1 MNKKY
6 KSNNIFIKQ
15 LLQSGQVTFTTEG
28 REFLDTL
35 YECKHLGIETRIRRF
50 STFVVI
56 VKHKMQECK
65 TKSKNQNC
73 KGEQNMKNWTVR
85 EAAKVIREGKDQEAI
100 KEIAKHFPL
109 FAMIVAAGDF
119 DGLANAM
126 PDKITVR
133 KIENELNSGDAV
145 EDDAEDQNDGADDAS
160 DDKDGAQDLAS
171 MSKNELIALC
181 EKKGI
186 KVQKYQ
192 KPKQYYIDALS
203 KATSDKDVDDEVDD
217 EVDEGEEDDPIAL
230 YKQCKK
236 AGLKVA
242 PKKSAKY
249 YKDALKKA
257 EQAAEDADDEDW
269 DDDDAEDQEEE
280 KPAKGSKGSKSGSS
294 AKGTKSPS
302 KGKAKAEPEDEDDD
316 DDDGDDDDEDW
327 DI

>member
-1 MNKKY
+1 
-6 KSNNIFIKQ
+6 
-15 LLQSGQVTFTTEG
+15 
-28 REFLDTL
+28 
-35 YECKHLGIETRIRRF
+35 
-50 STFVVI
+50 
-56 VKHKMQECK
+56 
-65 TKSKNQNC
+65 
-73 KGEQNMKNWTVR
+73 MKNWTVR
-85 EAAKVIREGKDQEAI
+85 EAVQVIREGKDQEAI

-109 FAMIVAAGDF
+109 FAMIVAAEDF
-119 DGLANAM
+119 EGLANAM

-133 KIENELNSGDAV
+133 KIENELNSGGAV
-145 EDDAEDQNDGADDAS
+145 EDDAEDQDDSADDAS
-160 DDKDGAQDLAS
+160 DDKDGAQDLDS

-203 KATSDKDVDDEVDD
+203 KASDAKSDGDVDD
-217 EVDEGEEDDPIAL
+217 EVDEGDDPVEL

-257 EQAAEDADDEDW
+257 EQAAEDADDDAEDW

-280 KPAKGSKGSKSGSS
+280 KPAKGSKSSKSGSS
-294 AKGTKSPS
+294 AKGAKSSS
-302 KGKAKAEPEDEDDD
+302 KAKAKAEPEDEDDD
-316 DDDGDDDDEDW
+316 DEDDDEDW